1 MPAEL
6 TSAGEEV
13 LVYLLKTSGTVAEI
27 IGTRIVPDQIPATWK
42 DQDGVVYEKAGERRQ
57 RVVSGAT
64 TGLVHEAFTIYC
76 ISRRRDTSRILA
88 AAVRAA
94 LTVNG
99 SATIAGV
106 RVRQVFVKDG
116 ERDESLPAADGQE
129 TPERYRT
136 LDVIVHHRT

>member
-1 MPAEL
+1 MPATL

-13 LVYLLKTSGTVAEI
+13 IVYLLKTSSEVADI
-27 IGTRIVPDQIPATWK
+27 VGTRIVPDQIPIGWK
-42 DQDGVVYEKAGERRQ
+42 DQDGIVYEKSGDKPQ

-64 TGLVHEAFTIYC
+64 TGLNREFFSVYC

-88 AAVRAA
+88 AAVRSV
-94 LTVNG
+94 LSVNG
-99 SATIAGV
+99 TTTIAGV

-136 LDVIVHHRT
+136 LDIVVTHRT